1 MSMMRR
7 RRISESRFMRI
18 RIHQRINMNATVD
31 FLKTLH
37 ELQRTSEF
45 KSMKIRISSKN
56 DILQCYCCRETKSH
70 FSMTHETALIRSH
83 LQNS

>member
-56 DILQCYCCRETKSH
+56 DILQCYCQFFRNLHELQKS
-70 FSMTHETALIRSH
+70 SLI
-83 LQNS
+83 LEDVQF